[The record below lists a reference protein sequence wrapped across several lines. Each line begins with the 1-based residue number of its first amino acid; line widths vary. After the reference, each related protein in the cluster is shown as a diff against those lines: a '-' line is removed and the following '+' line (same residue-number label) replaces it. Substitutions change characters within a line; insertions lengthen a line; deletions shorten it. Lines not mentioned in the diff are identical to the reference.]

1 MNLGNHKI
9 LSRFLKYAFL
19 CAVALSVSCHLWT
32 KDDTSQRSSNIKKIK
47 KRQIEGIGAIVSIN
61 SELDFVLI
69 DVRNPQLA
77 NQSSSYYIEKISRT
91 AVLKPTGE
99 KIGTYF
105 AADIINGEVKLGD
118 SVFVKLPKPPAPPEP
133 EVTIQNSDAISATS
147 MEKKADQQSTAS
159 EKLVPRDEERAV
171 LDSTPS
177 PDSMKTIDEVPVK
190 AMPSNNPPYISGDE
204 AAPPKEQSAE
214 SKDPQIK
221 E

>member
-19 CAVALSVSCHLWT
+19 CAVALLVSCHLWT
-32 KDDTSQRSSNIKKIK
+32 KDDTSPRSSSIKKIK

-77 NQSSSYYIEKISRT
+77 DQSSSYYIEKISRT

-118 SVFVKLPKPPAPPEP
+118 SVFVKLPKPPAPK
-133 EVTIQNSDAISATS
+133 VTSQNSDAISATS
-147 MEKKADQQSTAS
+147 VEKKADQQSKAS
-159 EKLVPRDEERAV
+159 EKLLPRDEERAT
-171 LDSTPS
+171 LDSTAS

-190 AMPSNNPPYISGDE
+190 AMPSNNPLYISGDE